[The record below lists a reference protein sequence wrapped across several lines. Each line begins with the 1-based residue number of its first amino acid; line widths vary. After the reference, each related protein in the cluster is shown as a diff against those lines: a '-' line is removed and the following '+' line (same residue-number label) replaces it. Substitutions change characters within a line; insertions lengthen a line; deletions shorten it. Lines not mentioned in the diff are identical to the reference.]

1 MVLQGLTNYKLF
13 KLGGISA
20 GAFLVS
26 ALQVDC
32 RRSSLQQLR
41 ALSLPSS
48 VLVSLTHRVAR
59 RCNESLAHT
68 AKVGRS
74 LPYNRA

>member
-1 MVLQGLTNYKLF
+1 MVLQGLTNHKLF
-13 KLGGISA
+13 KLDGHSA
-20 GAFLVS
+20 GVFSFGLAGRSLKAVCSNDVRGVAFLRVG
-26 ALQVDC
+26 
-32 RRSSLQQLR
+32 
-41 ALSLPSS
+41 
-48 VLVSLTHRVAR
+48 SLTYRVAR